1 MQAIYEL
8 NPEAFEQQ
16 NINLLKDGS
25 ILKLP
30 SERYIARVSTSTG
43 ATKGRNRFTK
53 LSNLL
58 TLLQIQMATTILL
71 QTPQHLIKL
80 KN

>member
-8 NPEAFEQQ
+8 NPDAFEQQ

-30 SERYIARVSTSTG
+30 SERYIARVSLQQARQRAELDSQNLQSNSATS
-43 ATKGRNRFTK
+43 AKYK
-53 LSNLL
+53 WS
-58 TLLQIQMATTILL
+58 TTIRE
-71 QTPQHLIKL
+71 
-80 KN
+80 